1 MSSTFTQIRPIRL
14 STIDSNRAS
23 QYVNPS
29 VNTEFVI
36 NKNKVSKKPKL
47 ARKKEEYIPQ
57 EVSEPEKNVP
67 EPMESRV
74 HILNEEPVQEVVIE
88 PKKPVEAKEV
98 TFKNFNTYQKLILAT
113 LRKRK

>member
-23 QYVNPS
+23 QFVNPS
-29 VNTEFVI
+29 VNTQFII

-47 ARKKEEYIPQ
+47 VINKKQEYIPR
-57 EVSEPEKNVP
+57 EVSEPVVVP
-67 EPMESRV
+67 PTAESRV
-74 HILNEEPVQEVVIE
+74 HTFNEEPVQEKVVE
-88 PKKPVEAKEV
+88 SKKPEVKEV

-113 LRKRK
+113 LKKKK